1 MRRLFAILL
10 SALPLAA
17 AAETGLY
24 LVEKVAVEATHA
36 PVRAQARELGAIYD
50 ELARAAGV
58 EATLVW
64 STDPGINAFATEVGN
79 DRVVIVQEGLLAKF
93 GGDRDAVA
101 AVLGHE
107 LAHHKAD
114 HIRAGRR
121 KQEGVRVLGAVLGA
135 VVGAKVGRN
144 SGRLA
149 GAASSAAVGLGA
161 GLLALKFNRTQE
173 LEADRLALQWMVDA
187 GYNPNGM
194 LRLQQQLGELSG
206 DKRGAAILST
216 HPTSSKRYDAARKR
230 IAQLAPPPDQLA
242 LEPRPLVDGEA
253 LAAAGAAIETAAA
266 ERVASA
272 LKSGTEP
279 PSAAALAPIE
289 GIDLATFAAIGN
301 QLLHA
306 GKSGEPAVMK
316 RHRLDEARLARVRAD
331 YTARMREEP
340 ALAQRYSVEY
350 FRASEGRFAAHGR
363 DLADSYEHGRELQLE
378 PPYPFET
385 ARALHHEVQARLRAG
400 GMDDTGTAATLER
413 ELLAAHGLSFYD
425 YVIAHN
431 WWSRK
436 VKIAALTGDP
446 APLQAYYTAPASTRA
461 QAGAAGV
468 RIGNDVS
475 IGDNVRIGGK
485 PVRTSG
491 SDEQD

>member
-1 MRRLFAILL
+1 
-10 SALPLAA
+10 
-17 AAETGLY
+17 
-24 LVEKVAVEATHA
+24 
-36 PVRAQARELGAIYD
+36 
-50 ELARAAGV
+50 
-58 EATLVW
+58 
-64 STDPGINAFATEVGN
+64 
-79 DRVVIVQEGLLAKF
+79 KF

-242 LEPRPLVDGEA
+242 LEPRPL
-253 LAAAGAAIETAAA
+253 
-266 ERVASA
+266 
-272 LKSGTEP
+272 
-279 PSAAALAPIE
+279 
-289 GIDLATFAAIGN
+289 
-301 QLLHA
+301 
-306 GKSGEPAVMK
+306 
-316 RHRLDEARLARVRAD
+316 
-331 YTARMREEP
+331 
-340 ALAQRYSVEY
+340 
-350 FRASEGRFAAHGR
+350 
-363 DLADSYEHGRELQLE
+363 
-378 PPYPFET
+378 
-385 ARALHHEVQARLRAG
+385 
-400 GMDDTGTAATLER
+400 
-413 ELLAAHGLSFYD
+413 
-425 YVIAHN
+425 
-431 WWSRK
+431 
-436 VKIAALTGDP
+436 
-446 APLQAYYTAPASTRA
+446 
-461 QAGAAGV
+461 
-468 RIGNDVS
+468 
-475 IGDNVRIGGK
+475 
-485 PVRTSG
+485 
-491 SDEQD
+491 